1 MLPAPRPPRRA
12 CPAPR
17 RLGLLLAAAAVA
29 LLSSPPA
36 SADQQRD
43 PGLKDVVA
51 RAITQAQCFADRF
64 DSAVWYRL
72 MEPRLR
78 RKVPDPR
85 ERVEI
90 LKDVYCETHRPGET
104 KLPPGLVMALIDVES
119 GFDRW
124 AVSSAGAVG
133 LMQVMPF
140 WPEQLGM
147 KRYELT
153 HVGPN
158 VRMGCAILRF
168 YLREEHHNYARA
180 LARYN
185 GSVGRR
191 DYSDLVLTRWGAHW
205 TGADD
210 LGNVPQAVHQPAH
223 PARKSAGG

>member
-1 MLPAPRPPRRA
+1 MPLSSRPPGRASHPPRRPPRA
-12 CPAPR
+12 VCVA
-17 RLGLLLAAAAVA
+17 LAAAAA
-29 LLSSPPA
+29 LLTCGA
-36 SADQQRD
+36 ARADQQRD
-43 PGLKDVVA
+43 PGLKNVVA
-51 RAITQAQCFADRF
+51 RAINQAQCFPDRF

-90 LKDVYCETHRPGET
+90 LKDVYCETHRADQT
-104 KLPPGLVMALIDVES
+104 RLPPGLVMALIDVES
-119 GFDRW
+119 RFDRW

-147 KRYELT
+147 KRWELT
-153 HVGPN
+153 HVAEN
-158 VRMGCAILRF
+158 VRMGCAILRY
-168 YLREEHHNYARA
+168 YLREEHRNYARA

-185 GSVGRR
+185 GSVGHRN
-191 DYSDLVLTRWGAHW
+191 YSDAVLERWGDHW

-210 LGNVPQAVHQPAH
+210 LGGARAAQPV
-223 PARKSAGG
+223 RKSSGG

>member
-1 MLPAPRPPRRA
+1 MSLAPRS
-12 CPAPR
+12 APR
-17 RLGLLLAAAAVA
+17 APRAVLLAFAAAAG
-29 LLSSPPA
+29 LLTCLTA
-36 SADQQRD
+36 HADQQRD
-43 PGLKDVVA
+43 PGLKTVVA
-51 RAITQAQCFADRF
+51 GAISQAQCFTDRF

-78 RKVPDPR
+78 RTVPDDR

-104 KLPPGLVMALIDVES
+104 RLPPGLVMALIDVES
-119 GFDRW
+119 RFDRW

-147 KRYELT
+147 KRFELT
-153 HVGPN
+153 HVEAN
-158 VRMGCAILRF
+158 LRMGCAILRF
-168 YLREEHHNYARA
+168 YLREERHNYARA

-185 GSVGRR
+185 GSVGHRN
-191 DYSDLVLTRWGAHW
+191 YSDAVLERWGDHW

-210 LGNVPQAVHQPAH
+210 LGSGAQAAQAV
-223 PARKSAGG
+223 RKSSGG

>member
-1 MLPAPRPPRRA
+1 MPLAPRLSTR
-12 CPAPR
+12 APR
-17 RLGLLLAAAAVA
+17 AVCLAFAASAGLLTCLAAH
-29 LLSSPPA
+29 
-36 SADQQRD
+36 ADQQRD
-43 PGLKDVVA
+43 PGLKTVVA
-51 RAITQAQCFADRF
+51 GAISQAQCFTDRF

-78 RKVPDPR
+78 RKVPDPQ
-85 ERVEI
+85 ERVEL
-90 LKDVYCETHRPGET
+90 LKDIYCETHRPGET
-104 KLPPGLVMALIDVES
+104 PLPPGLVMALIDVES
-119 GFDRW
+119 RFDRW

-147 KRYELT
+147 KRWELT
-153 HVGPN
+153 HVGSN
-158 VRMGCAILRF
+158 LRMGCAILRF

-191 DYSDLVLTRWGAHW
+191 NYSDAVLERWGDHW

-210 LGNVPQAVHQPAH
+210 LGAGAQAAQPV
-223 PARKSAGG
+223 RKSSGS

>member
-1 MLPAPRPPRRA
+1 MPATRSAPR
-12 CPAPR
+12 APR
-17 RLGLLLAAAAVA
+17 AASAALAAAAA
-29 LLSSPPA
+29 LLA
-36 SADQQRD
+36 CAAAHADPQRD
-43 PGLKDVVA
+43 PGLKNVVA
-51 RAITQAQCFADRF
+51 GAISQAECFPDRF

-78 RKVPDPR
+78 RTVPDPQ

-90 LKDVYCETHRPGET
+90 LKDVYCETHRPGDT
-104 KLPPGLVMALIDVES
+104 RLPPGLVMALIDVES

-147 KRYELT
+147 KRWELT
-153 HVGPN
+153 HIAAN

-168 YLREEHHNYARA
+168 YLQAEHHSYGRA

-185 GSVGRR
+185 GSTGHRN
-191 DYSDLVLTRWGAHW
+191 YSDAVLERWGDHW

-210 LGNVPQAVHQPAH
+210 LGSGTRAAQVV
-223 PARKSAGG
+223 RKSAGG

>member
-1 MLPAPRPPRRA
+1 MPLAPRLPCR
-12 CPAPR
+12 APR
-17 RLGLLLAAAAVA
+17 ALSIALAAAAA
-29 LLSSPPA
+29 LLTCGA
-36 SADQQRD
+36 ARADQQRD
-43 PGLKDVVA
+43 PGLKSVVA
-51 RAITQAQCFADRF
+51 KAISQAQCFADRF

-78 RKVPDPR
+78 RTVPDPR

-90 LKDVYCETHRPGET
+90 LKDVYCETHRPGQRR
-104 KLPPGLVMALIDVES
+104 LPPGLVMALIDVES
-119 GFDRW
+119 RFDRW

-147 KRYELT
+147 KRWELT
-153 HVGPN
+153 HVGAN
-158 VRMGCAILRF
+158 VRMGCAVLRF

-185 GSVGRR
+185 GSLGRR
-191 DYSDLVLTRWGAHW
+191 NYSDAVLERWGERW

-210 LGNVPQAVHQPAH
+210 LGSGTQAAQPV
-223 PARKSAGG
+223 RKSAGG

>member
-1 MLPAPRPPRRA
+1 MSLAPRLSSR
-12 CPAPR
+12 APR
-17 RLGLLLAAAAVA
+17 AVSLAFTAAAGLLTCLAAH
-29 LLSSPPA
+29 
-36 SADQQRD
+36 ADQQRD
-43 PGLKDVVA
+43 PGLKAVVA
-51 RAITQAQCFADRF
+51 GAISQAQCFSDRF

-78 RKVPDPR
+78 LKVPDAR

-90 LKDVYCETHRPGET
+90 LKDVYCETHLPGQT
-104 KLPPGLVMALIDVES
+104 RLPPGLVMALIDVES
-119 GFDRW
+119 RFDRW

-147 KRYELT
+147 KRFELT
-153 HVGPN
+153 HVESN
-158 VRMGCAILRF
+158 LRMGCAILRF

-185 GSVGRR
+185 GSVGSRN
-191 DYSDLVLTRWGAHW
+191 YSDAVLERWGDHW

-210 LGNVPQAVHQPAH
+210 LGGTQAAQAV
-223 PARKSAGG
+223 RKSSGG